1 MISHELKCI
10 FIHIPR
16 TAGSSIER
24 TLVGKDWWQIERKTK
39 HLVASQAK
47 RIYSEYWN
55 DYFKFSFV
63 RDPYARMLSMTT
75 FDNMRK
81 IYYGDT
87 VPFAGIITDQHIN
100 EYKKLFG
107 TPILI
112 EHDHRFYKRKEVENE
127 THRENCVYRNILDE
141 PIDYIGRFE
150 TLEEDFSNIC
160 NMLGVKEKGLKKIGN
175 KQHNNTLSLE
185 AKVLINKIYKEDFF
199 KYNYSKEYQ
208 NIQE

>member
-47 RIYSEYWN
+47 RIYSDYWN

-63 RDPYARMLSMTT
+63 RDPYSRMLSMTT
-75 FDNMRK
+75 FLE
-81 IYYGDT
+81 YFCGDSI
-87 VPFAGIITDQHIN
+87 PFRRVLTDRHIN
-100 EYKKLFG
+100 GYKKLFG
-107 TPILI
+107 TPVLI
-112 EHDHRFYKRKEVENE
+112 EHDYRFYKREEIVNE
-127 THRENCVYRNILDE
+127 KHRENCVYGNILDE

-150 TLEEDFSNIC
+150 TLEEDFNNIC
-160 NMLGVKEKGLKKIGN
+160 NIIGAKGKELTKSGN
-175 KQHNNTLSLE
+175 KPHNHTLSLD
-185 AKVLINKIYKEDFF
+185 AKIIINKIYEEDFLKF
-199 KYNYSKEYQ
+199 NYNQVTYPD
-208 NIQE
+208 

>member
-39 HLVASQAK
+39 HLIASQAK
-47 RIYSEYWN
+47 KLYSEYWN

-63 RDPYARMLSMTT
+63 RDPYSRMLSMTT

-112 EHDHRFYKRKEVENE
+112 EHDYRFYKREEVENE
-127 THRENCVYRNILDE
+127 THRENCVYGNILDE
-141 PIDYIGRFE
+141 PIDYIGKFE
-150 TLEEDFSNIC
+150 TLEEDFKNIC
-160 NMLGVKEKGLKKIGN
+160 NTLGLREKELGKFGHSPHG
-175 KQHNNTLSLE
+175 HSLSLE
-185 AKVLINKIYKEDFF
+185 ATVLINKLYEEDFLKF
-199 KYNYSKEYQ
+199 NYHQVTYLD
-208 NIQE
+208 

>member
-47 RIYSEYWN
+47 KLYSEYWD

-63 RDPYARMLSMTT
+63 RDPYSRMLSMTT
-75 FDNMRK
+75 FDNIRK

-87 VPFAGIITDQHIN
+87 LPFNGVVTDQHIN

-107 TPILI
+107 TRVLI
-112 EHDHRFYKRKEVENE
+112 EHDYRFYKMEEVINE
-127 THRENCVYRNILDE
+127 KHKENCVYGNILDE
-141 PIDYIGRFE
+141 RIDYIGRFE
-150 TLEEDFSNIC
+150 TLEEDFNNIC
-160 NMLGVKEKGLKKIGN
+160 NMLGVKGKELKKIGN
-175 KQHNNTLSLE
+175 KQHRNSLSLE
-185 AKVLINKIYKEDFF
+185 AKIIINKIYDEDFST
-199 KYNYSKEYQ
+199 YDYSREQ
-208 NIQE
+208 I